1 MKIKILTFGK
11 IAEILPEQSLELDGV
26 ETTLAL
32 RMYLE
37 AKHPN
42 LKDLRY
48 LMAVDKKIAAQDSPL
63 EDQSVVALLPPF
75 SGG

>member
-11 IAEILPEQSLELDGV
+11 IAEILLEQSLELDGV

-37 AKHPN
+37 TNHPN
-42 LKDLRY
+42 LKGLHY
-48 LMAVDKKIAAQDSPL
+48 LMAVDKKIATADSPL
-63 EDQSVVALLPPF
+63 ADQSVVALLPPF